1 MNLLKLMLLALPVF
15 LASILWVANPA
26 QASSLQSA
34 PTTQITL
41 VVSAQP
47 SSELVAPKVTPA
59 SHTILDQAGCSCASC
74 TQSKFDLLQG
84 KLPSVNI

>member
-1 MNLLKLMLLALPVF
+1 MNLIKLMLLAFPVF

-34 PTTQITL
+34 STTQVTL

-47 SSELVAPKVTPA
+47 SSELVAPKMAAA
-59 SHTILDQAGCSCASC
+59 SHSILEQAGCNCASC

-84 KLPSVNI
+84 QLPSVGI

>member
-1 MNLLKLMLLALPVF
+1 MNILKLILLACPVV

-34 PTTQITL
+34 PTTEITL

-47 SSELVAPKVTPA
+47 SAELLATQVTPA

-84 KLPSVNI
+84 KLPSIGI

>member
-1 MNLLKLMLLALPVF
+1 MNILKLILLACPVV

-41 VVSAQP
+41 VVSAQQ
-47 SSELVAPKVTPA
+47 SSELVAPKVAPA
-59 SHTILDQAGCSCASC
+59 PHTILDQAGCSCASC

-84 KLPSVNI
+84 KLPAVGI